1 MAKKSSAKKT
11 RKTSKKSIPKKA
23 AAKSARKSAKAIG
36 KHQTAK
42 KAVARK
48 AAAKK
53 ASKKTAKK
61 VAKKSVVKKTVS
73 PSDQQTDW
81 LPVVLIVLGAIV
93 LIYAVFSLFSG
104 DAPEQVVESS
114 EVAAVVNGVE
124 IMQTQLDT
132 QYAILPDQYKQVY
145 TKDLILQQLIDE
157 QLVIEEAQAAEV
169 TVSDEEVNQEVQSI
183 LDSGELSLVDLQE
196 NLANFNLTIE
206 DFENLIER
214 KILIEEGM
222 QLILADVEEP
232 TQAELQAFYN
242 ANKSQFVQEPQVSV
256 RHILIASQR
265 ENAAE
270 LGLELKEQVEEGD
283 DFCDLVEEY
292 SDDKGSVDNCG
303 EYTFGRGF
311 MVPAFEEA
319 AFTLEPGN
327 VTMVQT
333 TFGYHVIEKL
343 EDIPETTLSF
353 SDVEDQIR
361 STLLNQKQVEAY
373 QAFLEQAKAD
383 AEIVKN

>member
-11 RKTSKKSIPKKA
+11 RVKSKKSVPKKA

-36 KHQTAK
+36 KHQTA
-42 KAVARK
+42 RK
-48 AAAKK
+48 AATR
-53 ASKKTAKK
+53 KTKS
-61 VAKKSVVKKTVS
+61 AKKSAATKPTPKKS
-73 PSDQQTDW
+73 ASENQTDW

-104 DAPEQVVESS
+104 DDSQTVESS
-114 EVAAVVNGVE
+114 EVAAVVNGIE
-124 IMQTQLDT
+124 ITQSQLDT

-145 TKDLILQQLIDE
+145 TKELILQQLIDE
-157 QLVIEEAQAAEV
+157 QLVLEEAKDAGI
-169 TVSDEEVNQEVQSI
+169 TVSEEEINQEIQSI
-183 LDSGELSLVDLQE
+183 LDSGELTLVDLQE
-196 NLANFNLTIE
+196 NLATFNLTID

-214 KILIEEGM
+214 KVFIEEGM
-222 QLILADVEEP
+222 QIILADVEEP
-232 TQAELQAFYN
+232 TQAEIQERYD
-242 ANKSQFVQEPQVSV
+242 ANKSQFTQDPQVRV

-270 LGLELKEQVEEGD
+270 LGLDLKEQVEAGA

-303 EYTFGRGF
+303 EYTFGRDY
-311 MVPAFEEA
+311 MVPEFENA
-319 AFTLEPGN
+319 AFNLSPGD

-343 EDIPETTLSF
+343 EDIPETTLSL
-353 SDVEDQIR
+353 DEVEDQIR
-361 STLLNQKQVEAY
+361 TALLNQKQVSEY
-373 QAFLEQAKAD
+373 QEFLEDAKAN

>member
-11 RKTSKKSIPKKA
+11 SKSSKKSIPKKA

-36 KHQTAK
+36 KHQTA
-42 KAVARK
+42 RK
-48 AAAKK
+48 AASRKAATKK
-53 ASKKTAKK
+53 A
-61 VAKKSVVKKTVS
+61 AKKSAPKTPAKTQAS
-73 PSDQQTDW
+73 KQQADW

-104 DAPEQVVESS
+104 DEAQTVESS

-124 IMQTQLDT
+124 ITQSQLDT

-145 TKDLILQQLIDE
+145 TKELILQQLIDE
-157 QLVIEEAQAAEV
+157 QLVLEEAKAAGT
-169 TVSDEEVNQEVQSI
+169 TVSDEEINQEIQNI
-183 LDSGELSLVDLQE
+183 LDSGELSLTDLQE
-196 NLANFNLTIE
+196 NLENFNLTIV

-214 KILIEEGM
+214 KIFIEEGM
-222 QLILADVEEP
+222 QIILADVEEP
-232 TQAELQAFYN
+232 TQEEIRAYYD
-242 ANKSQFVQEPQVSV
+242 ANTADFTQEPQVSV

-270 LGLELKEQVEEGD
+270 LGLELKTRVEEGE
-283 DFCDLVEEY
+283 DFCALVEEY

-303 EYTFGRGF
+303 EYTFARGF
-311 MVPAFEEA
+311 MVPEFEKA
-319 AFTLEPGN
+319 SFSLAPGE

-343 EDIPETTLSF
+343 ADLPESTLSF
-353 SDVEDQIR
+353 AEVEDQIR
-361 STLLNQKQVEAY
+361 NVLLNEKQVAAY
-373 QAFLEQAKAD
+373 QAFLEDAKAK